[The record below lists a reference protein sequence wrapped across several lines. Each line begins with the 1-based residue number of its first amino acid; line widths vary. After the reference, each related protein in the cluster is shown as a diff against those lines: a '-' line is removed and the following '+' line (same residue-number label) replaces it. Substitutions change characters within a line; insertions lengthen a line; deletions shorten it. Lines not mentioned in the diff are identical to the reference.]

1 MKTAL
6 AMIAAAVTTACGG
19 GVDLSQTCS
28 MKVSVNGG
36 AQETVNCFAAG
47 AFAPSTGNAVSIAMN
62 GVLPDLQ
69 AAQFGITLP
78 SAPGVRTYGAVDV
91 NTSIGQVQTKAGALY
106 VQSKSAGTGTF
117 QVVLTSVSELSANG
131 QTAYLLHGSAT
142 VTLVGQ
148 SGAPGTATLTATF

>member
-1 MKTAL
+1 MRIAL
-6 AMIAAAVTTACGG
+6 AMVAAAVAAACGS

-62 GVLPDLQ
+62 GALPDVPV
-69 AAQFGITLP
+69 AQFGITLP
-78 SAPGVRTYGAVDV
+78 SAPGVRTYGAADV
-91 NTSIGQVQTKAGALY
+91 NTSVGQVQTKAGALY
-106 VQSKSAGTGTF
+106 VQSKSSGAGTF
-117 QVVLTSVSELSANG
+117 SVVLTSVSAISANG

-148 SGAPGTATLTATF
+148 SGAPGTATLSATF

>member
-1 MKTAL
+1 MRTAL
-6 AMIAAAVTTACGG
+6 AMVAAAAAAACGS
-19 GVDLSQTCS
+19 GVDLSHTCS

-47 AFAPSTGNAVSIAMN
+47 AFAPSTGNAVSIIMTGA
-62 GVLPDLQ
+62 LPDLQ

-78 SAPGVRTYGAVDV
+78 SAPGVRTYGAADV
-91 NTSIGQVQTKAGALY
+91 NTSIGQVQTVAGAVY
-106 VQSKSAGTGTF
+106 MQSKTAAAGTF
-117 QVVLTSVSELSANG
+117 SVVLTSVSEISSNG